1 VTILGRITS
10 IHSELKSLL
19 RLIPRGGLMDNWTFG
34 WTMIIVGMGGTMV
47 TLGLFAIL
55 MEFLKKIF
63 PFKEKN
69 E

>member
-1 VTILGRITS
+1 
-10 IHSELKSLL
+10 
-19 RLIPRGGLMDNWTFG
+19 MDNWTFG

-55 MEFLKKIF
+55 MGFLKKVF

>member
-1 VTILGRITS
+1 
-10 IHSELKSLL
+10 
-19 RLIPRGGLMDNWTFG
+19 MDNWTFG

-55 MEFLKKIF
+55 MGFLKKIF
-63 PFKEKN
+63 PFKRKN